1 MDKSLACRSY
11 GKTLSSRLWFSKI
24 VSNFPFFAYFQS
36 MIAALST
43 LIEPTIMK
51 SLVILKGIFIFK
63 PLEIFDLIITVI
75 PPVI

>member
-1 MDKSLACRSY
+1 
-11 GKTLSSRLWFSKI
+11 
-24 VSNFPFFAYFQS
+24 